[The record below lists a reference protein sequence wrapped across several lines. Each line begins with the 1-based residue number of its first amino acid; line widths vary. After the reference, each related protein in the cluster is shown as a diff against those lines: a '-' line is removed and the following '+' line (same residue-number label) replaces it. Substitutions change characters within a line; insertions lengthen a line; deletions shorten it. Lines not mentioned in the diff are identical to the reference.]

1 MLDIYHITG
10 ITSFLCSYLKKVS
23 AILKK
28 MLFMSIL
35 QLINLVERSEMDEQK
50 TEKLSFFLEE
60 VSAQMKGLESMMVA
74 SVNKKRVANMM
85 RTCQVILI
93 QL

>member
-1 MLDIYHITG
+1 MR
-10 ITSFLCSYLKKVS
+10 
-23 AILKK
+23 
-28 MLFMSIL
+28 
-35 QLINLVERSEMDEQK
+35 LVERSEIDEQK

-60 VSAQMKGLESMMVA
+60 VSAQMKGLESMMVS

-85 RTCQVILI
+85 RRCQVILI

>member
-1 MLDIYHITG
+1 
-10 ITSFLCSYLKKVS
+10 
-23 AILKK
+23 
-28 MLFMSIL
+28 MSIL